1 MVTMHISF
9 SDRKYL
15 SLELVLIVI
24 KLTMSKGKTVFAQIM
39 DIIPD
44 YELKRCIDKY
54 NGDKGTKK
62 FTCRD
67 QFKVMSF
74 AQLTGR
80 TSLRIIEAT
89 LKAFGSKLYH
99 SGMKQMGK
107 STLSEMNEKKT
118 WLIYHD
124 FAIVLITKAQRL
136 YKTDNFRLNLDE
148 MVYAFDSSTITLCL
162 QLCPWAKYKDS
173 KGGIKMHTMLDLRGS
188 IPTFIWL
195 SEAAVNDV
203 NALDIMPVESGA
215 IYLMDKGYVDYWRL
229 FNRIDRQGAFFV
241 TRAKDNMKYHVETS
255 NIVDKSTGVVSDE
268 YIHLTGTIV
277 AKDYPDMM
285 RLVIYED
292 FSTGNVYRFLTND
305 FEHEAIT
312 IAELYRERWQV
323 ELFFKWIKQ
332 HLRIKSFFGTNQ
344 NAIFTQIWIAVCDY
358 LLLLIARKVYHIE
371 QDLYIF
377 SQAIG
382 LVLFE
387 QIPLPELFKQVD
399 TTGLTSE
406 NPCQLSLFK

>member
-1 MVTMHISF
+1 MHMSF

-15 SLELVLIVI
+15 SLELVFIVI
-24 KLTMSKGKTVFAQIM
+24 RLAMPKGKTVFAQIM
-39 DIIPD
+39 DVIPD

-80 TSLRIIEAT
+80 ASLRIIEAT
-89 LKAFGSKLYH
+89 LKAFGPKLYH

-107 STLSEMNEKKT
+107 STISEMNEKKP
-118 WLIYHD
+118 WLIYHE
-124 FAIVLITKAQRL
+124 FAIILIARARKL
-136 YKTDNFRLNLDE
+136 YKTDYFRLGLDE

-162 QLCPWAKYKDS
+162 QLCPWAKYKDE

-203 NALDIMPVESGA
+203 NALDVMPIEAGA

-229 FNRIDRQGAFFV
+229 YNRIDRQGAFFV
-241 TRAKDNMKYHVETS
+241 TRAKGNMKYRVEAS
-255 NIVDKSTGVVSDE
+255 YSVDNNTGVISDE
-268 YIHLTGTIV
+268 HIRLTGAIV

-305 FEHEAIT
+305 FDHEAIT

-344 NAIFTQIWIAVCDY
+344 NAVFTQIWIAVCDY
-358 LLLLIARKVYHIE
+358 LLLIIARKVYHVD

-387 QIPLPELFKQVD
+387 QIPLPELFNQVD
-399 TTGLTSE
+399 TTELESGD
-406 NPCQLSLFK
+406 PRQLSLF